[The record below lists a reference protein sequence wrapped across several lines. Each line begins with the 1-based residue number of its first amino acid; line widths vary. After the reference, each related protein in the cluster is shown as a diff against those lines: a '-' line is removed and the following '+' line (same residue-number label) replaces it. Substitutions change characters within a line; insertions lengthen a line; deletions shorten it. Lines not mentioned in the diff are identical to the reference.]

1 MPVRLQVAAFH
12 GAHIVGFNDKV
23 PPVIYKRVRYEW
35 MDRACGG
42 VNVSSESKERFPN
55 YKFKQRRLL
64 GMDTVRRGRVCVVI
78 TPRTNVH
85 WCEQEQD
92 AAQVSPP
99 PPAPTQRR
107 LLGLMTRAVNV
118 EGPDMLVLGA
128 HQTLWKD
135 IRSSKDVNRIYKPGR
150 SPWIK
155 VHRSQVCSLHRD

>member
-1 MPVRLQVAAFH
+1 M
-12 GAHIVGFNDKV
+12 
-23 PPVIYKRVRYEW
+23 
-35 MDRACGG
+35 
-42 VNVSSESKERFPN
+42 
-55 YKFKQRRLL
+55 
-64 GMDTVRRGRVCVVI
+64 VV

-85 WCEQEQD
+85 WCEQEQE
-92 AAQVSPP
+92 AAQVAPP

-155 VHRSQVCSLHRD
+155 VHRSQVSSLPRD